1 MFLYLVIFYILLK
14 IDAPHIIFLLFF
26 THGFFSFMNECLNG
40 NLIKKIKDYEEKF
53 YKFRK

>member
-26 THGFFSFMNECLNG
+26 THVFFSFMNECLNG